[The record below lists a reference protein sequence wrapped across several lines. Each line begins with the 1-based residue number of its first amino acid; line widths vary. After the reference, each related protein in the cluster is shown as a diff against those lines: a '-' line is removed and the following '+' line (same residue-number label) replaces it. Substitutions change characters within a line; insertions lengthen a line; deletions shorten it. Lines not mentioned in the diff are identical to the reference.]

1 MALLELCDDFSLV
14 AKHWNEDLS
23 GPQVLELED
32 FQKRANT
39 IIQTLLFVLHNL
51 RKKEKG
57 DHLFQLLDQ
66 LNFNKYFV
74 TNKTNVNLE

>member
-51 RKKEKG
+51 
-57 DHLFQLLDQ
+57 
-66 LNFNKYFV
+66 
-74 TNKTNVNLE
+74 